1 MKRVILILGL
11 ILLTFPFGFSEDLRN
26 VYVKATRMFDEGK
39 YFESYKLLDDVIKK
53 EKEVPSQFFV
63 KLMEAVKE
71 GYVLGYILP
80 NQVSNILEEY
90 LSIGRD
96 RRVENEKFWVN
107 YLLIANALYYHSLE
121 EEGCKELLFVNPSN
135 EQGLFILSKI
145 LFYNKDYVL
154 SSKILEKMLDMGFY
168 YVSPL
173 VLLSRIYTPDL
184 SDVDKLINA
193 LTNYSATSDVLIY
206 VATIYYLRMEFSKAI
221 KVFDNDMI
229 DLNPEL
235 YLKLMI
241 LNGFNKR
248 KIRDFYILY
257 KAKLDKDFVN
267 FLDLYL
273 KGNSKDLE
281 EFLYDNLYKTSDE
294 SFEPLYINIGMRS
307 KSKKLKDIAI
317 KKMAYGLF
325 FNKLYDKVISVL
337 EKEKVL
343 SDDMKYLL
351 ALCYMEKKDYK
362 KAISLFDKIN
372 KDDLSVKLKLILAYI
387 SMNDYAHSSSEAS
400 KIFENVLNSDNDL
413 YKYILS
419 QIFIELGD
427 IEKSE
432 RLIDKI
438 SFRDT
443 PYYYLTLGSIFFYK
457 KEYNKAEKILEE
469 GYTNNRFNQDI
480 MNSLSFVLA
489 LQGKDLLRAL
499 KLSKLSLLFDE
510 DNYTYLD
517 TLAYVYY
524 KMGDNHSA
532 KFWIEKSINLME
544 KDNKNIKEIY
554 EHASQIYSSLGDVDK
569 AKYML
574 TKSRQQE

>member
-337 EKEKVL
+337 E
-343 SDDMKYLL
+343 
-351 ALCYMEKKDYK
+351 
-362 KAISLFDKIN
+362 
-372 KDDLSVKLKLILAYI
+372 
-387 SMNDYAHSSSEAS
+387 
-400 KIFENVLNSDNDL
+400 
-413 YKYILS
+413 
-419 QIFIELGD
+419 
-427 IEKSE
+427 
-432 RLIDKI
+432 
-438 SFRDT
+438 
-443 PYYYLTLGSIFFYK
+443 
-457 KEYNKAEKILEE
+457 
-469 GYTNNRFNQDI
+469 
-480 MNSLSFVLA
+480 
-489 LQGKDLLRAL
+489 
-499 KLSKLSLLFDE
+499 
-510 DNYTYLD
+510 
-517 TLAYVYY
+517 
-524 KMGDNHSA
+524 
-532 KFWIEKSINLME
+532 
-544 KDNKNIKEIY
+544 
-554 EHASQIYSSLGDVDK
+554 
-569 AKYML
+569 
-574 TKSRQQE
+574 

>member
-351 ALCYMEKKDYK
+351 SLCYMENKDYK